1 MAKIR
6 KNTETFEEYC
16 IGIQQARDAAA
27 AHWGAGEVRRWNE
40 DLTSPE
46 AHYVRGFEGKTFI
59 ILGIEHNAILYTH
72 LWRVF
77 MDGQARWVYGS
88 FIEKF
93 SDPYDKLKLVAA

>member
-1 MAKIR
+1 MAKNR

-27 AHWGAGEVRRWNE
+27 SHWATGEVRRWKE
-40 DLTSPE
+40 DLTSSE

-77 MDGQARWVYGS
+77 MDGQARWVYGG

-93 SDPYDKLKLVAA
+93 SEPLDKLNLVAA

>member
-1 MAKIR
+1 MAKNR

-27 AHWGAGEVRRWNE
+27 AHWATGEVRRWKE
-40 DLTSPE
+40 DLTYPE
-46 AHYVRGFEGKTFI
+46 AHYVQGFEGKTFI

-77 MDGQARWVYGS
+77 MDGQARWVYGG

-93 SDPYDKLKLVAA
+93 SEPLDKLNLVAA